1 MKVRFLMI
9 AFVLLFACGK
19 KEEKLTEKEKTQE
32 TQTIQVVFQK
42 VQDFVEA
49 TGSVQPD
56 KEGVVKITSRLPGV
70 VQSINV
76 QVGDKVKKGQLLAVI
91 KAPDT
96 TDLYSQ
102 KISLTAQLEQSK
114 RLYELK
120 QRLYEVGAIPKSEL
134 MDAETNYKVIKAQL
148 EGVEQRLRLLGGG
161 MGVSNVRSPIDG
173 VVYQISAH
181 VGDSVD
187 TSTEIMSVADPKR
200 VMVVALLPEKDAF
213 KVKRGNTV
221 EFSISTYPDR
231 NFKGIVKYV
240 SDVVDPETHAVKVY
254 IEPSE
259 KEPFKINMFF
269 NIKILTGEKEYAVL
283 PKRVLLYQDG
293 KFYVYLLENGKI
305 EKKEVVFV
313 KELEDGNVVLEG
325 LQEGQ
330 KVLLS
335 PMREVSP

>member
-1 MKVRFLMI
+1 
-9 AFVLLFACGK
+9 
-19 KEEKLTEKEKTQE
+19 
-32 TQTIQVVFQK
+32 

-56 KEGVVKITSRLPGV
+56 KEGVVKITSPLPGV

-120 QRLYEVGAIPKSEL
+120 QKLYEIGAIPKSEL

-148 EGVEQRLRLLGGG
+148 EGVEQKLRLLGGG

-181 VGDSVD
+181 
-187 TSTEIMSVADPKR
+187 E
-200 VMVVALLPEKDAF
+200 
-213 KVKRGNTV
+213 
-221 EFSISTYPDR
+221 
-231 NFKGIVKYV
+231 GIVKYV

-254 IEPSE
+254 IEPLE

-269 NIKILTGEKEYAVL
+269 NIKILIGEKEYAVL

-293 KFYVYLLENGKI
+293 KFYVHLLENGKNG
-305 EKKEVVFV
+305 EERSGFHKGVA
-313 KELEDGNVVLEG
+313 
-325 LQEGQ
+325 
-330 KVLLS
+330 
-335 PMREVSP
+335 RW